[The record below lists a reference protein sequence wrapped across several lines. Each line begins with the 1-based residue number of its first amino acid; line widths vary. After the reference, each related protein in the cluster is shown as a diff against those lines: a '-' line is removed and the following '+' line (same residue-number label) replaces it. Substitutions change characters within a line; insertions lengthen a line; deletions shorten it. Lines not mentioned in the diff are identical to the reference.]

1 MATYNGYTTDQ
12 LRAFVDQYFSNPNSA
27 DVQFLLNQGLISNT
41 NPDTLLYFGLTNM
54 LGFSPD
60 VARSAVSDVFAPA
73 PQEEPPSNEPPP
85 SYEPPYEPPPVYQ
98 PPPVYTATDGTTFSS
113 EADRNNYQ
121 SAINAQQK
129 LRSDAQ
135 AIGVNLPSSWFVM
148 TPQQQFDWYVSNKFG
163 SDKLKALGVTDANLL
178 KAVDDAIKPVTV
190 TDVVNT
196 ISQPIDQNQTT
207 NQTVNQQVNQ
217 GTTTVTAPTLQSWQK
232 LDASGN
238 IVDKTMADY
247 TFTEM
252 VPFAQNLISQQQ
264 AAGKYITPDEF
275 RVFAGQQGVP
285 DSQMAALIASLN
297 FPAAPVTNQ
306 PTTNTT
312 TTTGPKPL
320 SAYTSAEM
328 IPYIQNLFRDNPSA
342 TAQMVRQYAM
352 SQNVPASVIDAALS
366 GVQVPTANFSQF
378 TVGGGNTRLA
388 TPTTD
393 FFYGAGPTQQAPYM
407 FKSGAAG
414 YTRLL
419 PQSLEFGVPVATGT
433 KPVFTPG
440 IFDKTALQKAYE
452 AQTGQSYGGEVIPAN
467 DITQAS
473 YMGGKITPDKIA
485 YEKGGKVKGLLGPK
499 PDSPDDGYASLQVGE
514 YVIRKKAVN
523 KYGEDFLE
531 ALNESRIP
539 KKKAKGLL

>member
-60 VARSAVSDVFAPA
+60 VARSAVSDVFAPP
-73 PQEEPPSNEPPP
+73 PQE
-85 SYEPPYEPPPVYQ
+85 EPPYEPPPVYQ

-129 LRSDAQ
+129 LRTDAQ

-196 ISQPIDQNQTT
+196 ISQPVNQTT

-285 DSQMAALIASLN
+285 DSQMAALVASLN
-297 FPAAPVTNQ
+297 FPKAPVVQQPVVNQ
-306 PTTNTT
+306 PVSNT
-312 TTTGPKPL
+312 KPL

-440 IFDKTALQKAYE
+440 IFDKEELQKSYE
-452 AQTGQSYGGEVIPAN
+452 KQTGQNYGGE
-467 DITQAS
+467 QAQDTS
-473 YMGGKITPDKIA
+473 GSWNGGKITKDHI
-485 YEKGGKVKGLLGPK
+485 YQKGGKVKGLLGPN
-499 PDSPDDGYASLQVGE
+499 PPTPDDGYGSLQVGE

>member
-27 DVQFLLNQGLISNT
+27 DIQYLLNQGLISNT

-60 VARSAVSDVFAPA
+60 TARSAVSDVFSASSTPE
-73 PQEEPPSNEPPP
+73 PGTSEPPSEPPP
-85 SYEPPYEPPPVYQ
+85 PVYEPPPYEPPPVVNPPVYEPPVVTQ
-98 PPPVYTATDGTTFSS
+98 PPPTTTPTVQ
-113 EADRNNYQ
+113 EV
-121 SAINAQQK
+121 INTITQP
-129 LRSDAQ
+129 
-135 AIGVNLPSSWFVM
+135 VN
-148 TPQQQFDWYVSNKFG
+148 T
-163 SDKLKALGVTDANLL
+163 
-178 KAVDDAIKPVTV
+178 PVT
-190 TDVVNT
+190 T
-196 ISQPIDQNQTT
+196 
-207 NQTVNQQVNQ
+207 
-217 GTTTVTAPTLQSWQK
+217 PTLESWQK

-238 IVDKTMADY
+238 IVSKTMADY
-247 TFTEM
+247 TLAEM
-252 VPFAQNLISQQQ
+252 VPYAQNIIAQQQ
-264 AAGKYITPDEF
+264 AAGTYVTPSQF
-275 RVFAGQQGVP
+275 QTFAAQQGVP
-285 DSQMAALIASLN
+285 SNLIPALVASLT
-297 FPAAPVTNQ
+297 FPTAPVTTPPVTTPPVTT
-306 PTTNTT
+306 PTTP

-352 SQNVPASVIDAALS
+352 SQNVPASVIDAALG

-378 TVGGGNTRLA
+378 TVGGGNTSLA
-388 TPTTD
+388 TPTND

-433 KPVFTPG
+433 KPLFQPG
-440 IFDKTALQKAYE
+440 IFDKAALQKAYE
-452 AQTGQSYGGEVIPAN
+452 AQTGQSYGGEVVPAN

>member
-27 DVQFLLNQGLISNT
+27 DVQYLLNQGLISNT

-60 VARSAVSDVFAPA
+60 VARSAVSDVFAPP
-73 PQEEPPSNEPPP
+73 PQEEPPPPA
-85 SYEPPYEPPPVYQ
+85 YEPPPVYQ

-113 EADRNNYQ
+113 ESDKNNYQ
-121 SAINAQQK
+121 TAINAQQK
-129 LRSDAQ
+129 LRTDAQ
-135 AIGVNLPSSWFVM
+135 AIGINLPSSWFVM

-178 KAVDDAIKPVTV
+178 KAVDDAIKPLTV

-196 ISQPIDQNQTT
+196 ISQPVDQGANNQTVDQT
-207 NQTVNQQVNQ
+207 VNQTVNQ
-217 GTTTVTAPTLQSWQK
+217 GSTVAAPTLQSWQK

-238 IVDKTMADY
+238 IVPKTMADY

-252 VPFAQNLISQQQ
+252 VPFAQNLIAQQQ

-285 DSQMAALIASLN
+285 DSQMAALVASLN
-297 FPAAPVTNQ
+297 FPKAPVVQQPAVNQ
-306 PTTNTT
+306 PVNNT
-312 TTTGPKPL
+312 KPL

-328 IPYIQNLFRDNPSA
+328 IPYIQNLFKDNPNVS
-342 TAQMVRQYAM
+342 AQMVRQYAM

-366 GVQVPTANFSQF
+366 GVQIPTANFVPF
-378 TVGGGNTRLA
+378 TVGGGTTSLKA
-388 TPTTD
+388 PTTD
-393 FFYGAGPTQQAPYM
+393 FFYGAGPTQQAPFM

-419 PQSLEFGVPVATGT
+419 PQSLEFGVPAVTGT
-433 KPVFTPG
+433 KPLFQPG
-440 IFDKTALQKAYE
+440 IFDKAALQKAYE
-452 AQTGQSYGGEVIPAN
+452 SQTGESYGGEVIPSN
-467 DITQAS
+467 DISQAS

>member
-27 DVQFLLNQGLISNT
+27 DVQYLLNQGLISNT

-60 VARSAVSDVFAPA
+60 VARSAVSDVFAPP
-73 PQEEPPSNEPPP
+73 PQEEP
-85 SYEPPYEPPPVYQ
+85 PPYEPPPVYQ

-113 EADRNNYQ
+113 ESDKNNYQ
-121 SAINAQQK
+121 TAINAQQK
-129 LRSDAQ
+129 LRTDAQ
-135 AIGVNLPSSWFVM
+135 AIGINLPSSWFVM

-178 KAVDDAIKPVTV
+178 KAVDDAIKPLTV

-196 ISQPIDQNQTT
+196 ISQPVNQTT
-207 NQTVNQQVNQ
+207 NNQAVDQTVNQTVNQ
-217 GTTTVTAPTLQSWQK
+217 GSTVTAPTLQSWQK

-238 IVDKTMADY
+238 IVPKTMADY

-252 VPFAQNLISQQQ
+252 VPFAQNLIAQQQ

-285 DSQMAALIASLN
+285 DSQMAALVASLN
-297 FPAAPVTNQ
+297 FPKAPVVQQPVVNQ
-306 PTTNTT
+306 PVSNT
-312 TTTGPKPL
+312 KPL

-328 IPYIQNLFRDNPSA
+328 IPYIQNLFKDNPNVS
-342 TAQMVRQYAM
+342 AQMVRQYAM
-352 SQNVPASVIDAALS
+352 SQNVPASVIDAALG
-366 GVQVPTANFSQF
+366 GVQIPTANFVPF
-378 TVGGGNTRLA
+378 TVGGGTTSLK

-393 FFYGAGPTQQAPYM
+393 FFYGAGPTQQAPFM

-419 PQSLEFGVPVATGT
+419 PQSLEFGIPAVTGT
-433 KPVFTPG
+433 KPLFQPG

-452 AQTGQSYGGEVIPAN
+452 SQTGESYGGEVIPAN
-467 DITQAS
+467 DIRQAS

-485 YEKGGKVKGLLGPK
+485 YEKGGKVKGLLGPN
-499 PDSPDDGYASLQVGE
+499 PSNPDDGYGSLQVGE
-514 YVIRKKAVN
+514 YVVRKKAVN

-539 KKKAKGLL
+539 KNKAKGLL

>member
-1 MATYNGYTTDQ
+1 MAFNQDVYDFVLKNINDPKTIKDSMGYFGVDINQ
-12 LRAFVDQYFSNPNSA
+12 LADAIGYPVSNLVQYFQNAGLVAPGMEQPANEQPTSEQS
-27 DVQFLLNQGLISNT
+27 QGGQDS
-41 NPDTLLYFGLTNM
+41 G
-54 LGFSPD
+54 GQ
-60 VARSAVSDVFAPA
+60 VE
-73 PQEEPPSNEPPP
+73 Q
-85 SYEPPYEPPPVYQ
+85 PVYQ
-98 PPPVYTATDGTTFSS
+98 PPPVYTATDGTTFNS
-113 EADRNNYQ
+113 ESDRNNYQ
-121 SAINAQQK
+121 TAINAQQK
-129 LRSDAQ
+129 LRTDAQ
-135 AIGVNLPSSWFVM
+135 AIGINLPSSWFVM

-178 KAVDDAIKPVTV
+178 KAVDDAIKPLTV

-196 ISQPIDQNQTT
+196 ISQPVNQTT
-207 NQTVNQQVNQ
+207 DQTVNQTVNQ
-217 GTTTVTAPTLQSWQK
+217 GSTVTAPTLESWQK

-238 IVDKTMADY
+238 IVPKTMADY

-252 VPFAQNLISQQQ
+252 VPFAQNLIAQQQ
-264 AAGKYITPDEF
+264 AEGKYITPDEF

-285 DSQMAALIASLN
+285 DSQMAALVASLN
-297 FPAAPVTNQ
+297 FPKAPVVQQSVVNQ
-306 PTTNTT
+306 PVNNT
-312 TTTGPKPL
+312 KPL

-328 IPYIQNLFRDNPSA
+328 IPYIQNLFLDNPSA

-378 TVGGGNTRLA
+378 TVGGGNTSLA
-388 TPTTD
+388 TPTND
-393 FFYGAGPTQQAPYM
+393 FFYGAGPTQQAPFM

-419 PQSLEFGVPVATGT
+419 PQSLEFGIPAVTGT
-433 KPVFTPG
+433 KPLFQPG

-452 AQTGQSYGGEVIPAN
+452 GQTGQTYGGEVLPGD
-467 DITQAS
+467 DIRQAS

-539 KKKAKGLL
+539 KNKAKGLL

>member
-27 DVQFLLNQGLISNT
+27 DVQYLLNQGLISNT

-60 VARSAVSDVFAPA
+60 VARTAVSDVFAPP
-73 PQEEPPSNEPPP
+73 PQEEPPPYEP
-85 SYEPPYEPPPVYQ
+85 PPYEPPPVYQ

-113 EADRNNYQ
+113 ESERNNYQ
-121 SAINAQQK
+121 TAINAQQK
-129 LRSDAQ
+129 LRTDAQ
-135 AIGVNLPSSWFVM
+135 AIGINLPSSWFVM

-178 KAVDDAIKPVTV
+178 KAVDDAIKPLTV

-196 ISQPIDQNQTT
+196 ISQPVDQATNNQTVDQT
-207 NQTVNQQVNQ
+207 ANQTVNQ
-217 GTTTVTAPTLQSWQK
+217 GSTVTAPTLQSWQK

-238 IVDKTMADY
+238 IVPKTMADY

-252 VPFAQNLISQQQ
+252 VPFAQNLIAQQQ
-264 AAGKYITPDEF
+264 AEGKYITPDEF

-285 DSQMAALIASLN
+285 DSQMAALVASLN
-297 FPAAPVTNQ
+297 FPKAPVVQQPVVNQ
-306 PTTNTT
+306 PVNNT
-312 TTTGPKPL
+312 KPL

-328 IPYIQNLFRDNPSA
+328 IPYIQNLFKDNPNVS
-342 TAQMVRQYAM
+342 AQMIRQYAM
-352 SQNVPASVIDAALS
+352 SQNVPASVIDAALG
-366 GVQVPTANFSQF
+366 GVQIPTANFVPF
-378 TVGGGNTRLA
+378 TVGGGTTSLK

-393 FFYGAGPTQQAPYM
+393 FFYGAGPTQQAPFM

-419 PQSLEFGVPVATGT
+419 PQSLEFGVPAVTGT
-433 KPVFTPG
+433 KPEFKPGVF
-440 IFDKTALQKAYE
+440 DAAALQKKFE
-452 AQTGQSYGGEVIPAN
+452 SQSGITYGGETISTTGTNQGAIDQQQQENV
-467 DITQAS
+467 DQVKL
-473 YMGGKITPDKIA
+473 Y
-485 YEKGGKVKGLLGPK
+485 KGGKVKSLLGPDPSG
-499 PDSPDDGYASLQVGE
+499 PDEGYAALQKGE

>member
-27 DVQFLLNQGLISNT
+27 DIQYLLNQGLISNT

-60 VARSAVSDVFAPA
+60 VARTAVSDVFAPP
-73 PQEEPPSNEPPP
+73 PQEEP
-85 SYEPPYEPPPVYQ
+85 PPYEPPPVYQ

-113 EADRNNYQ
+113 ESDKNNYQ
-121 SAINAQQK
+121 AAINAQQK
-129 LRSDAQ
+129 LRTDAQ
-135 AIGVNLPSSWFVM
+135 AIGINLPSSWFVM

-178 KAVDDAIKPVTV
+178 KAVDDAIKPLTV

-196 ISQPIDQNQTT
+196 ISQPVDQTTNNQTVDQT
-207 NQTVNQQVNQ
+207 VNQTVNQ
-217 GTTTVTAPTLQSWQK
+217 GSTVAAPTLQSWQK

-238 IVDKTMADY
+238 IVPKTMADY

-252 VPFAQNLISQQQ
+252 VPFAQNLIAQQQ

-285 DSQMAALIASLN
+285 DSQMAALVASLN
-297 FPAAPVTNQ
+297 FPKAPAVQQPAVNQ
-306 PTTNTT
+306 PVNNT
-312 TTTGPKPL
+312 KPL

-328 IPYIQNLFRDNPSA
+328 IPYIQNLFKDNPNVS
-342 TAQMVRQYAM
+342 AQMVRQYAM

-366 GVQVPTANFSQF
+366 GVQIPTANFVPF
-378 TVGGGNTRLA
+378 TVGGGTTSLKA
-388 TPTTD
+388 PTTD
-393 FFYGAGPTQQAPYM
+393 FFYGAGPTQQAPFM

-419 PQSLEFGVPVATGT
+419 PQSLEFGVPAVTGT
-433 KPVFTPG
+433 KPLFQPG
-440 IFDKTALQKAYE
+440 IFDKAALQKAYE
-452 AQTGQSYGGEVIPAN
+452 SQTGESYGGEVIPAN
-467 DITQAS
+467 DISQAS

>member
-12 LRAFVDQYFSNPNSA
+12 LKAFVNQYFSNPNSA
-27 DVQFLLNQGLISNT
+27 DIQYLLNQGLISNT

-60 VARSAVSDVFAPA
+60 DARSAVSDVFAP
-73 PQEEPPSNEPPP
+73 EPPP
-85 SYEPPYEPPPVYQ
+85 PAYE

-129 LRSDAQ
+129 LRTDAQ

-178 KAVDDAIKPVTV
+178 KAVDDAIKPVTI

-196 ISQPIDQNQTT
+196 ISQPIDQNQTA

-238 IVDKTMADY
+238 IVNKTMGDY

-285 DSQMAALIASLN
+285 DSQMAALVASLN
-297 FPAAPVTNQ
+297 FPKAPVVQQPVVNQ
-306 PTTNTT
+306 PVNNV
-312 TTTGPKPL
+312 KPL

-328 IPYIQNLFRDNPSA
+328 IPYIQNLFKDNPNVS
-342 TAQMVRQYAM
+342 AQMIRQYAM
-352 SQNVPASVIDAALS
+352 SQNVPASVIDTALS
-366 GVQVPTANFSQF
+366 GVQIPTANFAPF
-378 TVGGGNTRLA
+378 TVGGGNTSLK
-388 TPTTD
+388 TPTND
-393 FFYGAGPTQQAPYM
+393 FFYGAGPTQQAPFM

-419 PQSLEFGVPVATGT
+419 PQSLEFGVPAATGT
-433 KPVFTPG
+433 KPLFQPG
-440 IFDKTALQKAYE
+440 VFDKAELQKAYE
-452 AQTGQSYGGEVIPAN
+452 AQTKETYGGEPVVE
-467 DITQAS
+467 TGS
-473 YMGGKITPDKIA
+473 WKGGKITSDKIA
-485 YEKGGKVKGLLGPK
+485 YEKGGEVRGLLGPN
-499 PDSPDDGYASLQVGE
+499 PSNPDDGYGSLQVGE

-539 KKKAKGLL
+539 ERKAKGLL

>member
-1 MATYNGYTTDQ
+1 
-12 LRAFVDQYFSNPNSA
+12 
-27 DVQFLLNQGLISNT
+27 VQEVI
-41 NPDTLLYFGLTNM
+41 
-54 LGFSPD
+54 
-60 VARSAVSDVFAPA
+60 
-73 PQEEPPSNEPPP
+73 
-85 SYEPPYEPPPVYQ
+85 
-98 PPPVYTATDGTTFSS
+98 
-113 EADRNNYQ
+113 
-121 SAINAQQK
+121 
-129 LRSDAQ
+129 
-135 AIGVNLPSSWFVM
+135 
-148 TPQQQFDWYVSNKFG
+148 
-163 SDKLKALGVTDANLL
+163 
-178 KAVDDAIKPVTV
+178 
-190 TDVVNT
+190 NT
-196 ISQPIDQNQTT
+196 ITQPVSTPVAT
-207 NQTVNQQVNQ
+207 
-217 GTTTVTAPTLQSWQK
+217 PTLEPWQK

-238 IVDKTMADY
+238 IVAKTMADY
-247 TFTEM
+247 TLAEM
-252 VPFAQNLISQQQ
+252 VPYAQNIIAQQQ
-264 AAGKYITPDEF
+264 ASGTYVTPAQF
-275 RVFAGQQGVP
+275 QTFAAEQGVP
-285 DSQMAALIASLN
+285 ASQIPALIASLT
-297 FPAAPVTNQ
+297 FPTAPVTTPP
-306 PTTNTT
+306 PTTTPT

-352 SQNVPASVIDAALS
+352 SQNVPASVIDAALG

-419 PQSLEFGVPVATGT
+419 PQSLEFGVPAATGT

-440 IFDKTALQKAYE
+440 IFDKAALQQAYE
-452 AQTGQSYGGEVIPAN
+452 AQTGQSYGGEVVPAN

>member
-1 MATYNGYTTDQ
+1 
-12 LRAFVDQYFSNPNSA
+12 
-27 DVQFLLNQGLISNT
+27 
-41 NPDTLLYFGLTNM
+41 
-54 LGFSPD
+54 
-60 VARSAVSDVFAPA
+60 
-73 PQEEPPSNEPPP
+73 
-85 SYEPPYEPPPVYQ
+85 
-98 PPPVYTATDGTTFSS
+98 
-113 EADRNNYQ
+113 
-121 SAINAQQK
+121 
-129 LRSDAQ
+129 
-135 AIGVNLPSSWFVM
+135 
-148 TPQQQFDWYVSNKFG
+148 
-163 SDKLKALGVTDANLL
+163 
-178 KAVDDAIKPVTV
+178 
-190 TDVVNT
+190 
-196 ISQPIDQNQTT
+196 
-207 NQTVNQQVNQ
+207 
-217 GTTTVTAPTLQSWQK
+217 
-232 LDASGN
+232 
-238 IVDKTMADY
+238 MADY
-247 TFTEM
+247 TLAEM
-252 VPFAQNLISQQQ
+252 IPYAQNVIAQQQ
-264 AAGKYITPDEF
+264 AAGTYVTPAQF
-275 RVFAGQQGVP
+275 QTFAAQQGVP
-285 DSQMAALIASLN
+285 ESQIPALIASLT
-297 FPAAPVTNQ
+297 FPTAPVTT
-306 PTTNTT
+306 PPVTTPPVTT
-312 TTTGPKPL
+312 PPVTTPTTTGPKPL

-328 IPYIQNLFRDNPSA
+328 IPYIQNLFRDNPNA

-419 PQSLEFGVPVATGT
+419 PQSLEFGIPAVTGT
-433 KPVFTPG
+433 KPLFQPG

-452 AQTGQSYGGEVIPAN
+452 GQTGQTYGGEVLPGD
-467 DITQAS
+467 DIRQAS

>member
-27 DVQFLLNQGLISNT
+27 DVQYLLNQGLISNT

-60 VARSAVSDVFAPA
+60 VARSAVSDVFAPP
-73 PQEEPPSNEPPP
+73 PQEEPPPPA
-85 SYEPPYEPPPVYQ
+85 YEPPPVYQ

-113 EADRNNYQ
+113 ESDKNNYQ
-121 SAINAQQK
+121 TAINAQQK
-129 LRSDAQ
+129 LRTDAQ
-135 AIGVNLPSSWFVM
+135 AIGINLPSSWFVM

-178 KAVDDAIKPVTV
+178 KAVDDAIKPVTI

-196 ISQPIDQNQTT
+196 ISQPVNQTT
-207 NQTVNQQVNQ
+207 NNQAVDQTVNQTVNQ
-217 GTTTVTAPTLQSWQK
+217 GSTVTAPTLQSWQK

-238 IVDKTMADY
+238 IVPKTMADY

-252 VPFAQNLISQQQ
+252 VPFAQNLIAQQQ

-285 DSQMAALIASLN
+285 DSQMAALVASLN
-297 FPAAPVTNQ
+297 FPKAPVVQQPAVNQ
-306 PTTNTT
+306 PVSNT
-312 TTTGPKPL
+312 KPL

-328 IPYIQNLFRDNPSA
+328 IPYIQNLFKDNPNVS
-342 TAQMVRQYAM
+342 AQMVRQYAM
-352 SQNVPASVIDAALS
+352 SQNVPASVIDAALG
-366 GVQVPTANFSQF
+366 GVQIPTANFVPF
-378 TVGGGNTRLA
+378 TVGGGTTSLKA
-388 TPTTD
+388 PTTD
-393 FFYGAGPTQQAPYM
+393 FFYGAGPTQQAPFM

-419 PQSLEFGVPVATGT
+419 PQSLEFGIPAVTGT
-433 KPVFTPG
+433 KPLFQPG

-452 AQTGQSYGGEVIPAN
+452 SQTGESYGGEVIPAN
-467 DITQAS
+467 DIRQAS

>member
-27 DVQFLLNQGLISNT
+27 DIQYLLNQGLISNT

-60 VARSAVSDVFAPA
+60 VARTAVSDVFAPP
-73 PQEEPPSNEPPP
+73 PQEEP
-85 SYEPPYEPPPVYQ
+85 PPYEPPPVYQ

-113 EADRNNYQ
+113 ESDKNNYQ
-121 SAINAQQK
+121 AAINAQQK
-129 LRSDAQ
+129 LRTDAQ
-135 AIGVNLPSSWFVM
+135 AIGINLPSSWFVM

-178 KAVDDAIKPVTV
+178 KAVDDAIKPLTV

-196 ISQPIDQNQTT
+196 ISQPVNQGANNQTVDQT
-207 NQTVNQQVNQ
+207 VNQTVNQ
-217 GTTTVTAPTLQSWQK
+217 GSTVAAPTLQSWQK

-238 IVDKTMADY
+238 IVPKTMADY

-252 VPFAQNLISQQQ
+252 VPFAQNLIAQQQ

-285 DSQMAALIASLN
+285 DSQMAALVASLN
-297 FPAAPVTNQ
+297 FPKAPVAQQSVVNQ
-306 PTTNTT
+306 PVNNA
-312 TTTGPKPL
+312 KPL

-328 IPYIQNLFRDNPSA
+328 IPYIQNLFKDNPNVS
-342 TAQMVRQYAM
+342 AQMVRQYAM
-352 SQNVPASVIDAALS
+352 SQNVPASVIDAALG
-366 GVQVPTANFSQF
+366 GVQIPTANFVPF
-378 TVGGGNTRLA
+378 TVGGGTTSLKA
-388 TPTTD
+388 PTTD
-393 FFYGAGPTQQAPYM
+393 FFYGAGPTQQAPFM

-419 PQSLEFGVPVATGT
+419 PQSLEFGVPAVTGT
-433 KPVFTPG
+433 KPEFKPG
-440 IFDKTALQKAYE
+440 VFDKDALQKAYE
-452 AQTGQSYGGEVIPAN
+452 SQTGESYGGEPVQETGSWN
-467 DITQAS
+467 
-473 YMGGKITPDKIA
+473 GGKITKDKIA
-485 YEKGGKVKGLLGPK
+485 YEKGGKVKGLLGPN
-499 PDSPDDGYASLQVGE
+499 PSNPDDGYGSLQVGE
-514 YVIRKKAVN
+514 YVVRKKAVN

>member
-1 MATYNGYTTDQ
+1 MATYNGYTTED
-12 LRAFVDQYFSNPNSA
+12 LKLFVQNNYLNPNTPA
-27 DVQFLLNQGLISNT
+27 IQYLYNQGLIPNT
-41 NPDTLLYFGLTNM
+41 NPDTLLYYGLVNM

-60 VARSAVSDVFAPA
+60 MARSAVSDVFAPA
-73 PQEEPPSNEPPP
+73 PQEDTSSNESPPSNEPTQ
-85 SYEPPYEPPPVYQ
+85 SYQ

-129 LRSDAQ
+129 LRTDAQ

-178 KAVDDAIKPVTV
+178 KAVDNAIKPVTV

-196 ISQPIDQNQTT
+196 ISQPINQNQTT

-217 GTTTVTAPTLQSWQK
+217 GTTTVATPTLQPWQK

-238 IVDKTMADY
+238 IVNKTMADY

-297 FPAAPVTNQ
+297 FPKAPVVQQPVVNQ
-306 PTTNTT
+306 PVNNT
-312 TTTGPKPL
+312 KPL

-328 IPYIQNLFRDNPSA
+328 IPYIQNLFKDNPNVS
-342 TAQMVRQYAM
+342 AQMVRQYAM

-419 PQSLEFGVPVATGT
+419 PQSLEFGIPASTGT

-452 AQTGQSYGGEVIPAN
+452 AQTGQSYGGEVVPAN

-485 YEKGGKVKGLLGPK
+485 YEKGGKVKGLLGPN
-499 PDSPDDGYASLQVGE
+499 PSNPDDGYGSLQVGE